1 MKKKSFETFSD
12 DETRR
17 RLRHWFAS
25 HPQATEADSPE
36 ALTVLDRPPSWRDVN
51 AALEPFG
58 ARKSVGTPDH
68 LADFVAQLAVAR
80 GAKRLLDPF
89 AKSPTMI
96 AALAEYLPTAQATA
110 LAPADWTIETGR
122 AVAPDVRWQGG
133 DPPESLVSLD
143 GPFDFIAATPPLGLR
158 KGRFP
163 IRSGLGEYSHSLVI
177 DVAELLA
184 PDGCLAVLVSDGF
197 FFRADARR
205 TQLPSQNSGGA
216 WKRRSPSKEACGR
229 RATSRSACWSSP
241 AAALLNG
248 FSSDGSP
255 QPSTRA
261 C

>member
-1 MKKKSFETFSD
+1 MEKKSFEAFSD

-25 HPQATEADSPE
+25 HPQATEADIPE

-133 DPPESLVSLD
+133 DPPESLLSLD

-163 IRSGLGEYSHSLVI
+163 IRSGLGE
-177 DVAELLA
+177 
-184 PDGCLAVLVSDGF
+184 
-197 FFRADARR
+197 
-205 TQLPSQNSGGA
+205 
-216 WKRRSPSKEACGR
+216 
-229 RATSRSACWSSP
+229 
-241 AAALLNG
+241 
-248 FSSDGSP
+248 
-255 QPSTRA
+255 
-261 C
+261 